1 MPLRSPSAAVFVSA
15 IGIALQKER
24 QKAGLSQ
31 QELADMSG
39 LHRTYISDIERR
51 ARNFS
56 ISTYFKLAIALGV
69 QPSQLMK
76 EVETLVEGG
85 HEKPVRLT

>member
-1 MPLRSPSAAVFVSA
+1 MPLRSPTAAVFVSA
-15 IGIALQKER
+15 IGIALQRQR

-56 ISTYFKLAIALGV
+56 ISTYFKLALALNV
-69 QPSQLMK
+69 KPSQLMK
-76 EVETLVEGG
+76 EVESLVEA
-85 HEKPVRLT
+85 EEVPT

>member
-1 MPLRSPSAAVFVSA
+1 MPLRSSAAVFVSA
-15 IGIALQKER
+15 IGIALQKQR

-31 QELADMSG
+31 QELADISG

-56 ISTYFKLAIALGV
+56 ISTYFKLALALGV

-76 EVETLVEGG
+76 DVEALVEGG
-85 HEKPVRLT
+85 QVPTESL